1 MVGAKAPTSM
11 KKLRNMNLAIIFIL
25 ELMILLTGAKLQNKI
40 ESGKVFYIKKSRGT
54 IEGEITSATIVPT
67 TSLV

>member
-1 MVGAKAPTSM
+1 
-11 KKLRNMNLAIIFIL
+11 MNLAIIFIL
-25 ELMILLTGAKLQNKI
+25 ELIILLTGAKLQNKI

-54 IEGEITSATIVPT
+54 IEGEITSATTVPT

>member
-40 ESGKVFYIKKSRGT
+40 ENGKVFYIKKAA
-54 IEGEITSATIVPT
+54 E
-67 TSLV
+67 L